1 MDMIRCLNVVKL
13 VFYQASIYK
22 DDNQCNMNILHI
34 DTATPVCSVA
44 LSINGTLSAYRD
56 QNEPN
61 VHASKLTLFI
71 EELLL
76 EAQITINQLNA
87 VSVSKGPGSYTGLRI
102 GVSVAKG
109 ICYALDI
116 PLIAVNTLDALAQG
130 FKISLAEESNPV
142 NELNTLFC
150 PMIDARR
157 MEVYTAIYDVQL
169 KIIEPTAAR
178 IIESDSF
185 DYLTNKH
192 QLIMFGDGADK
203 LSDLFSEHASIQIHK
218 GFQNSARYLI
228 PETIKRFNQQQF
240 EDVAYFEP
248 FYLKDFIPT
257 SPKRLIKS

>member
-1 MDMIRCLNVVKL
+1 MLLNEF
-13 VFYQASIYK
+13 FYQASIFRMPT
-22 DDNQCNMNILHI
+22 DVNMNILHI

-44 LSINGTLSAYRD
+44 LSINGVLSAYRD
-56 QNEPN
+56 HNEPN
-61 VHASKLTLFI
+61 IHASKLTLFI
-71 EELLL
+71 EEVLL

-116 PLIAVNTLDALAQG
+116 PLIAVNTLDALVQG
-130 FKISLAEESNPV
+130 FQASFVKESNSL
-142 NELNTLFC
+142 NELKTLFC

-157 MEVYTAIYDVQL
+157 MEVYAAIYNAKL
-169 KIIEPTAAR
+169 EMIEPTAAR
-178 IIESDSF
+178 IIEPDSF
-185 DYLTNKH
+185 DYLTNQH

-203 LSDLFSEHASIQIHK
+203 LSDLFSERASIQIHK

-228 PETIKRFNQQQF
+228 PETIKRFKQQQF